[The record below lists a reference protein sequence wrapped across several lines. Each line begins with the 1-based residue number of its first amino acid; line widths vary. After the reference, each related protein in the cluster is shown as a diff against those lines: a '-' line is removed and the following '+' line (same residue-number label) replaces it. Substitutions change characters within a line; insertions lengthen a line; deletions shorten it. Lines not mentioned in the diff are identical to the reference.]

1 MKKNTRDRLLRIK
14 EPEAPSVSTDYLN
27 ALSFSA
33 PTQVVR
39 SFMQTRSAV
48 LIALVKGGYTVR
60 WRRGKETGSLAASA
74 GDVVLWLPGTH
85 RDEECPPS
93 RPMKAFCISFNWHN
107 PPASLTPLVSD
118 RQGLIRLLSET
129 ILSAKG
135 MTDPLRTTLL
145 QAYLTASVGE
155 YLRLAALTTSPLAIR
170 VAQYTE
176 NHLREP
182 LTLKT
187 LAQAM
192 GLETGYFA
200 RRYKATVGRTP
211 MSDVRRIKVEHAR
224 GILRSEPWMPL
235 KDVATR
241 IGVISMQQM
250 CRLFKTYFGLTARD
264 LRVGLSRDSAPGQP
278 PPKK

>member
-1 MKKNTRDRLLRIK
+1 MKENTPDRPLPRV
-14 EPEAPSVSTDYLN
+14 EANAPSVSADCLN
-27 ALSFSA
+27 ALFFSA
-33 PTQVVR
+33 PTRVVR
-39 SFMQTRSAV
+39 SIMKTQCAV
-48 LIALVKGGYTVR
+48 LIAMVKGGYTVR

-107 PPASLTPLVSD
+107 PPVGLPSRVSD

-129 ILSAKG
+129 LLSAKG
-135 MTDPLRTTLL
+135 MTDPLRSTLM
-145 QAYLTASVGE
+145 QAYLSALVGE
-155 YLRLAALTTSPLAIR
+155 YLRLASLTTAPLAIR

-235 KDVATR
+235 KDVAAR
-241 IGVISMQQM
+241 IGVGTMQQM
-250 CRLFKTYFGLTARD
+250 CRLFKTHFSLTARD
-264 LRVGLSRDSAPGQP
+264 LRVGISRDSAPE
-278 PPKK
+278 